1 LLATLFVIWP
11 AWFRFRHWFPSV
23 PRPDIIF
30 GLVLAF
36 VWIVAAM
43 VRDRVVRGA
52 VHPVLAWAGTGII
65 VEQSLETLMF
75 DSPPWRVVAQWIYD
89 LLRVVGGWRE
99 GRSAFP
105 VLP

>member
-1 LLATLFVIWP
+1 MDVTQDDQRELENALLRLNGR
-11 AWFRFRHWFPSV
+11 AWGIS
-23 PRPDIIF
+23 I